1 MFKLNMKSNPL
12 TLAAFVLVLA
22 ALYMTILHK
31 PQEREAK
38 SVRFMGKKGIVRPRT
53 IHRINA
59 PAHTQ
64 ADPNE
69 RIW

>member
-38 SVRFMGKKGIVRPRT
+38 SVRFVGKKDIVQNRP
-53 IHRINA
+53 A

-69 RIW
+69 RVW